1 MLAVSPK
8 KILLAEDD
16 RDDQKLFFD
25 FLKHRTDIVLL
36 PVADNGIILFD
47 LLASIQDSAGLPDL
61 IILDHNMPRR
71 NGLQT
76 LQLLK
81 DTERYAHIPVVIY
94 STYIDKQLIDACTA
108 KGACSVLPKPI
119 TKEGYSEMIDTVL
132 QELTKI

>member
-1 MLAVSPK
+1 MSAAYPK

-16 RDDQKLFFD
+16 RDDQKLFCD
-25 FLKHRTDIVLL
+25 FLQHRNDIELL
-36 PVADNGIILFD
+36 PVADNGIVLFD
-47 LLASIQDSAGLPDL
+47 LLASITDAAGLPDL

-94 STYIDKQLIDACTA
+94 STYTDKQLIDACA
-108 KGACSVLPKPI
+108 EKGAFSVLPKPI
-119 TKEGYSEMIDTVL
+119 TKHGYSEMIDTVL
-132 QELTKI
+132 LELANL